1 MDNDAIVMTE
11 GSYRSQIIKFAIPLF
26 WGNLFQQMYSSADS
40 LVVGNVIGSNAL
52 AAVSSSGSL
61 IMLLIGLFQGLAMG
75 AGVVIAQCI
84 GAKNDQHT
92 REAVATVVAVGFIC
106 GFLLTII
113 GVVLTPQILILMGT
127 PKSIMP
133 ESVEFL
139 RVYFLGSMGFVM
151 YNTFIS
157 ILQANGDSKGPL
169 YYLIASSVV
178 NIAFDIIF
186 IYWLHLSVG
195 FSALATVIAQT
206 FSACLAYNKL
216 RKLKGPSRVDLR
228 HLKIYRPMLKLT
240 IDYGLPSGLQN
251 SLISVSN
258 VVIQS
263 YINMF
268 GAHAVAGIGAYTR
281 VEGFAFLPVTS
292 FTLALTTFVA
302 QNLGAGKI
310 KRIKE
315 GVRFGVILA
324 VLIAEIIGLSVFTFA
339 PQLIA
344 LFDPT
349 PSVVAFGVG
358 RARVCGFFFFLVAI
372 THLIASVMRGA
383 GKATIPMLAMML
395 CWVVVRL
402 AVLLG
407 TKPFFQD
414 IRMAN
419 WIYPATWFLSTI
431 VLLNAYRHLDFALIS
446 QQTRKEA

>member
-1 MDNDAIVMTE
+1 MTE
-11 GSYRSQIIKFAIPLF
+11 GSYRRQIVKFAIPLF
-26 WGNLFQQMYSSADS
+26 LGNLFQQLYSAADS
-40 LVVGNVIGSNAL
+40 LVVGNFIGSNAL

-75 AGVVIAQCI
+75 AGVVIAQYI
-84 GAKNDQHT
+84 GAKNDHKIRQ
-92 REAVATVVAVGFIC
+92 AVSTIVALGLIC
-106 GFLLTII
+106 GLILTII

-157 ILQANGDSKGPL
+157 ILQANGDSKDPL
-169 YYLIASSVV
+169 YYLVISSIV
-178 NIAFDIIF
+178 NISFDLIF
-186 IYWLHLSVG
+186 IAWLKLGVG
-195 FSALATVIAQT
+195 YSALATVIAQT
-206 FSACLAYNKL
+206 LSALLAYNKL
-216 RKLKGPSRVDLR
+216 RKFSGPSRVDIR
-228 HLKIYRPMLKLT
+228 HLKIDRQMLDLT
-240 IDYGLPSGLQN
+240 VKYGLPSGMQN
-251 SLISVSN
+251 SLIAISN

-302 QNLGAGKI
+302 QNLGAGQI
-310 KRIKE
+310 TRIKQ
-315 GVRFGVILA
+315 GVRFGVWFAVFLA
-324 VLIAEIIGLSVFTFA
+324 EAIGFSVFLFA

-344 LFDPT
+344 MFDPT
-349 PSVVAFGVG
+349 PSVVSYGVG
-358 RARVCGFFFFLVAI
+358 RARVCGFFFFMVAL

-383 GKATIPMLAMML
+383 GKATIPMMVMMV

-402 AVLLG
+402 VVLLG
-407 TKPFFQD
+407 TRPFYQN
-414 IRMAN
+414 INLAN
-419 WIYPATWFLSTI
+419 WIYPVTWFLSSVALI
-431 VLLNAYRHLDFALIS
+431 YSYRHLNLVAIS
-446 QQTRKEA
+446 RQAGKED